1 MKRKLV
7 VGMIFVFCCLN
18 LFGCEKKEVQK
29 ESTQIETSSE
39 EPATKEI
46 FAMDTYM
53 TLKAYGKEA
62 TKALDAAEAE
72 INKIEE
78 LVSTGKDTSEISRLN
93 KKGSGKVSKMTKT
106 MIERSLELYKKTD
119 GAFDISIYPVMKIW
133 GFTDQN
139 YKIPSKKELSKNLK
153 KVHANQIKYDSKNN
167 QVFFK
172 DSGMEIDLGGIAKG
186 YTSDRVIEI
195 LKDYNVDC
203 AVISLGGNVKT
214 LNKKPDG
221 SDWKIAVE
229 DPKDSSKFVGILALS
244 DKAVITSGGYQRYFE
259 QDGQRYHH
267 IIDPSTGYPANSG
280 LSSVSIISK
289 DGTLADGLS
298 TSLFIM
304 GKEKAAK
311 YWRDHSDEFDAV
323 LVEDDGT
330 VWVTEGIKNC
340 FTSDSAW
347 KVIQK

>member
-1 MKRKLV
+1 MKKRFI
-7 VGMIFVFCCLN
+7 VGIAFICCCLS
-18 LFGCEKKEVQK
+18 LVGCSKEEIK
-29 ESTQIETSSE
+29 ESTTQIETSSE
-39 EPATKEI
+39 EPVTKEI

-53 TLKAYGKEA
+53 TLSAYGKNA
-62 TKALDAAEAE
+62 AKALDVAEEE
-72 INKIEE
+72 IKNIEE
-78 LVSTGKDTSEISRLN
+78 LVSTGKDTSEISILN
-93 KKGSGKVSKMTKT
+93 KGGSHKVSKTT
-106 MIERSLELYKKTD
+106 GYMIERSLELYKKTN

-139 YKIPSKKELSKNLK
+139 YKIPDKKELKQTLK
-153 KVHANQIKYDSKNN
+153 KVDASKVQYDSKSQ
-167 QVFFK
+167 QVTFK
-172 DSGMEIDLGGIAKG
+172 NKGMEIDLGGIAKG

-195 LKDYNVDC
+195 LKENGVDS

-221 SDWKIAVE
+221 SDWRIAVE
-229 DPKDSSKFVGILALS
+229 DPKDSSKFVGILTLS

-280 LSSVSIISK
+280 LTSVSIVAK

-304 GKEKAAK
+304 GKEKASD
-311 YWRDHSDEFDAV
+311 YWREHSDEFDAV

-330 VWVTEGIKNC
+330 VLVTEGLKDC
-340 FTSDSAW
+340 FTSDSNW
-347 KVIQK
+347 EVIKK